1 LNIEKKSLLK
11 GFKLSDHTTLRVG
24 GLATT
29 VCEIQSPSDIQDF
42 VHEYGNQ
49 DFFVLGGG
57 SNIVAPDHEI
67 KTPIAY
73 MQLVNS
79 SAKTDGDFV
88 EINAGSGMLWDDFVA
103 DAVDQGL
110 SGVETLSGIPGTV
123 GASPIQ
129 NIGAYGTEV
138 NSSIKSVQLV
148 DGTTGKSR
156 ILTNEELKFSYRF
169 SILKNL
175 TSRFIIEN
183 VTFRLKRDKNSKIT
197 NYPQVAESLGINPG
211 ESVSIKELRNA
222 ILAIRKSKGMILDS
236 KDHDTFS
243 VGSFFINPIME
254 KDKVPTNAPMYE
266 NESGKVKTS
275 AAWLIE
281 QAGFEKG
288 FRLGGAMI
296 SSKHTLAIAN
306 SGNATAEDV
315 IELSNLITSGVL
327 QKFGI
332 ALTIEPR
339 ILKF

>member
-1 LNIEKKSLLK
+1 MRQLK

-67 KTPIAY
+67 KTPIAF

-138 NSSIKSVQLV
+138 NSSKKSVKLV

-197 NYPQVAESLGINPG
+197 NYPQVAESLGISPG
-211 ESVSIKELRNA
+211 ENVSIKDLRKA
-222 ILAIRKSKGMILDS
+222 ILEIRNSKGMILNAD
-236 KDHDTFS
+236 DHDTFS

-266 NESGKVKTS
+266 NPSGKVKTS

-315 IELSNLITSGVL
+315 IELANLITSGVL

-332 ALTIEPR
+332 ALAIEPR
-339 ILKF
+339 ILNI

>member
-1 LNIEKKSLLK
+1 MRQLK

-88 EINAGSGMLWDDFVA
+88 EINAGAGMLWDDFVA

-138 NSSIKSVQLV
+138 NSAIKSVQLV

-156 ILTNEELKFSYRF
+156 ILSNEELKFSYRF

-183 VTFRLKRDKNSKIT
+183 VTFRLRRDKNSKIT

-211 ESVSIKELRNA
+211 ESVSIKELRNT
-222 ILAIRKSKGMILDS
+222 ILAIRKSKGMILDA

-266 NESGKVKTS
+266 NQSGKVKTS

-339 ILKF
+339 ILNI

>member
-1 LNIEKKSLLK
+1 MRQLK

-57 SNIVAPDHEI
+57 SNIVAPDHDI
-67 KTPIAY
+67 KTPIAF

-138 NSSIKSVQLV
+138 NSVIKSVQLV

-211 ESVSIKELRNA
+211 ESVSIKELRNT
-222 ILAIRKSKGMILDS
+222 ILAIRKSKGMILDA

-254 KDKVPTNAPMYE
+254 KEKVPTNAPMYE

-339 ILKF
+339 ILKI

>member
-1 LNIEKKSLLK
+1 MRQLK

-296 SSKHTLAIAN
+296 SSKHTLVIAN

>member
-1 LNIEKKSLLK
+1 MRQLK

-67 KTPIAY
+67 KTPIAF

-211 ESVSIKELRNA
+211 ESVSIKELRNT
-222 ILAIRKSKGMILDS
+222 ILAIRKSKGMILDA

-254 KDKVPTNAPMYE
+254 KEKVPTNAPMYE

>member
-1 LNIEKKSLLK
+1 MRKLK

-67 KTPIAY
+67 KTPIAF

-88 EINAGSGMLWDDFVA
+88 EINAGAGMSWDDFVA

-211 ESVSIKELRNA
+211 ESVSIKELRNT
-222 ILAIRKSKGMILDS
+222 ILAIRKSKGMILDA

-254 KDKVPTNAPMYE
+254 KEKVPTNAPMYE

-306 SGNATAEDV
+306 SGNATAEDI
-315 IELSNLITSGVL
+315 IELSNLITSGVK

-332 ALTIEPR
+332 QLTIEPR

>member
-1 LNIEKKSLLK
+1 MRQLK
-11 GFKLSDHTTLRVG
+11 GFRLSDHTTLRVG

-29 VCEIQSPSDIQDF
+29 VCAIQSPSDIQDF

-79 SAKTDGDFV
+79 STKIDGDFV
-88 EINAGSGMLWDDFVA
+88 EINVGAGMLWDDFVA

-129 NIGAYGTEV
+129 NIGAYGSEV

-197 NYPQVAESLGINPG
+197 NYPQVAESLNIKPG
-211 ESVSIKELRNA
+211 ESVSIKELRKT
-222 ILAIRKSKGMILDS
+222 ILEIRKSKGMILNS
-236 KDHDTFS
+236 TDHDTFS

-254 KDKVPTNAPMYE
+254 KDKVPKNAPMYE
-266 NESGKVKTS
+266 NHSGKVKTS

-315 IELSNLITSGVL
+315 IELSNLIISGVM

-332 ALTIEPR
+332 ELTIEPR
-339 ILKF
+339 ILNI

>member
-1 LNIEKKSLLK
+1 MRQLK

-266 NESGKVKTS
+266 NKSGKVKTS

>member
-1 LNIEKKSLLK
+1 MRQLK

-57 SNIVAPDHEI
+57 SNIVAPDQEI

-211 ESVSIKELRNA
+211 ESVSIKELRNT
-222 ILAIRKSKGMILDS
+222 ILAIRKSKGMILDA

-254 KDKVPTNAPMYE
+254 KEKVPTNAPMYE

-339 ILKF
+339 ILKI

>member
-1 LNIEKKSLLK
+1 MRQLK

-88 EINAGSGMLWDDFVA
+88 EINAGSGMSWDDFVA

-211 ESVSIKELRNA
+211 ESVSIKELRNT
-222 ILAIRKSKGMILDS
+222 ILAIRKSKGMILDA

-315 IELSNLITSGVL
+315 IELSNLITSGVK

-339 ILKF
+339 ILKI

>member
-1 LNIEKKSLLK
+1 
-11 GFKLSDHTTLRVG
+11 
-24 GLATT
+24 
-29 VCEIQSPSDIQDF
+29 

-88 EINAGSGMLWDDFVA
+88 EINAGSGMSWDDFVA

-211 ESVSIKELRNA
+211 ESVSIKELRNT
-222 ILAIRKSKGMILDS
+222 ILAIRKSKGMILNAN
-236 KDHDTFS
+236 DHDTFS

-266 NESGKVKTS
+266 NKSGKVKTS

>member
-1 LNIEKKSLLK
+1 MRQLK

-222 ILAIRKSKGMILDS
+222 ILAIRKSKGMILDA

>member
-1 LNIEKKSLLK
+1 MRQLK

-88 EINAGSGMLWDDFVA
+88 EINAGAGMSWDDFVA

-138 NSSIKSVQLV
+138 NSSIKSIQLV

-211 ESVSIKELRNA
+211 ESVSIKELRNT

-266 NESGKVKTS
+266 NKSGKVKTS

>member
-1 LNIEKKSLLK
+1 MRQLK

-339 ILKF
+339 ILNF

>member
-1 LNIEKKSLLK
+1 MRQLK

-222 ILAIRKSKGMILDS
+222 ILAIRKSKGMIFDPR
-236 KDHDTFS
+236 DHDTFS

-339 ILKF
+339 ILKI

>member
-1 LNIEKKSLLK
+1 MRQLK

-24 GLATT
+24 GVATT

-88 EINAGSGMLWDDFVA
+88 EINAGAGMLWDDFVA

-211 ESVSIKELRNA
+211 ESVSIRELRNA

-236 KDHDTFS
+236 MDYDTFS

-254 KDKVPTNAPMYE
+254 KDKVPPSAPMYE
-266 NESGKVKTS
+266 NDSGKVKTS

-339 ILKF
+339 ILKI

>member
-1 LNIEKKSLLK
+1 MRKLK
-11 GFKLSDHTTLRVG
+11 NFKLSDHTSLRVG
-24 GLATT
+24 GLALN
-29 VCEIQSPSDIQDF
+29 VCEIQSPSDIQEF

-49 DFFVLGGG
+49 EFFVLGGG

-79 SAKTDGDFV
+79 STKTDGDFV
-88 EINAGSGMLWDDFVA
+88 EINAGAGMNWDDFVA

-110 SGVETLSGIPGTV
+110 AGVETLSGIPGTV

-129 NIGAYGTEV
+129 NIGAYGSEV
-138 NSSIKSVQLV
+138 KTSIKSLQIV
-148 DGTTGKSR
+148 DGSTGKSR
-156 ILTNEELKFSYRF
+156 ILNNEELKFSYRY
-169 SILKNL
+169 SMLKDL
-175 TSRFIIEN
+175 SSRFVIEN
-183 VTFRLKRDKNSKIT
+183 VTFKLKREKNSKIT
-197 NYPQVAESLGINPG
+197 NYPQVAESLGVNPG
-211 ESVSIKELRNA
+211 ESVPVKELRKV
-222 ILAIRKSKGMILDS
+222 IIEIRKSKGMVLNPN
-236 KDHDTFS
+236 DHDTFS
-243 VGSFFINPIME
+243 VGSFFINPVMSKE
-254 KDKVPTNAPMYE
+254 LVPTNVPMYE
-266 NESGKVKTS
+266 HESGKVKTS

-281 QAGFEKG
+281 QSGFEKG
-288 FRLGGAMI
+288 FRHGGAMI

>member
-1 LNIEKKSLLK
+1 MRQLK

-88 EINAGSGMLWDDFVA
+88 EINAGAGMLWDDFVA

-183 VTFRLKRDKNSKIT
+183 VNFRLKRDKNSKIT

-236 KDHDTFS
+236 TDHDTFS
-243 VGSFFINPIME
+243 VGSFFINPILE

-339 ILKF
+339 ILKI

>member
-1 LNIEKKSLLK
+1 MRQLK

-88 EINAGSGMLWDDFVA
+88 EINAGAGMLWDDFVA

-211 ESVSIKELRNA
+211 ESVSIKELRKT
-222 ILAIRKSKGMILDS
+222 ILAIRKSKGMILDA

-266 NESGKVKTS
+266 NQSGKVKTS

-339 ILKF
+339 ILNI

>member
-1 LNIEKKSLLK
+1 MRQLK

-123 GASPIQ
+123 GAAPIQ

-211 ESVSIKELRNA
+211 ESVSIKELRNT

-266 NESGKVKTS
+266 NESRKVKTS

>member
-1 LNIEKKSLLK
+1 MRQLK

-254 KDKVPTNAPMYE
+254 KDKVPTNAPMYD

>member
-1 LNIEKKSLLK
+1 MRQLK

-88 EINAGSGMLWDDFVA
+88 EINAGAGMLWDDFVA

-236 KDHDTFS
+236 KDYDTFS

-296 SSKHTLAIAN
+296 SSKHTLAITN

-339 ILKF
+339 ILKI

>member
-1 LNIEKKSLLK
+1 MRQLK

-211 ESVSIKELRNA
+211 ESVSIKELRNT
-222 ILAIRKSKGMILDS
+222 ILAIRKSKGMILDAN
-236 KDHDTFS
+236 DHDTFS

>member
-1 LNIEKKSLLK
+1 MRQLK

-88 EINAGSGMLWDDFVA
+88 EINAGAGMSWDDFVA

-169 SILKNL
+169 SILKNI

-211 ESVSIKELRNA
+211 ESVSIKELRNT
-222 ILAIRKSKGMILDS
+222 ILAIRKSKGMILDA

-254 KDKVPTNAPMYE
+254 KEKVPTNAPMYE

-296 SSKHTLAIAN
+296 SSKHTLVIAN

-339 ILKF
+339 ILKI

>member
-1 LNIEKKSLLK
+1 MRQLK

-211 ESVSIKELRNA
+211 ESVSIKELRNT

-339 ILKF
+339 ILKI

>member
-1 LNIEKKSLLK
+1 MRQLK

-67 KTPIAY
+67 KTPIAF

-88 EINAGSGMLWDDFVA
+88 EINAGAGMLWDDFVA

-254 KDKVPTNAPMYE
+254 KEKVPTNAPMYE
-266 NESGKVKTS
+266 NQSGKVKTS